1 MSHNFIQINK
11 EAGTV
16 TVPSYVLGDLYAAYI
31 TETLGSDKHAA
42 ARSDLR
48 VLVMDWAFFV
58 GEDTLN
64 YLATESLTNLRRRG
78 ADALFRLL
86 SKKEQSNESV

>member
-1 MSHNFIQINK
+1 
-11 EAGTV
+11 
-16 TVPSYVLGDLYAAYI
+16 
-31 TETLGSDKHAA
+31 
-42 ARSDLR
+42 
-48 VLVMDWAFFV
+48 MDWAFFV